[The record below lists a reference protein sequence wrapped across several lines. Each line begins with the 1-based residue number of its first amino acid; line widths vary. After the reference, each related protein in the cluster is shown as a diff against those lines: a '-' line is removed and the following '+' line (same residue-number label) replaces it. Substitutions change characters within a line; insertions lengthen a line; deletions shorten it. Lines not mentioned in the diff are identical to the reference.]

1 MKTILNLCLIAA
13 FTIAFNNT
21 TIAQD
26 SVKQM
31 DKKTKSELKEYIKN
45 PSSYRKMIK
54 NYKDQIEGYELQVAE
69 LQEDFYKADY
79 LRVLYY
85 DSIQELHAQKNTHTT
100 TTNNNYATI
109 ANDDPNYK
117 PSNSTGSMMYTNS
130 GTDYRV
136 QIGAYRYFDFT
147 RLLQFNQPIGFEQV
161 NGVIHYFL
169 GSWTDANEAFEF
181 AQALRK
187 IEIKG
192 AFVSKYVDGQRIP
205 YDHLVE
211 GGGTAFNY

>member
-1 MKTILNLCLIAA
+1 MKTILNLCLITA
-13 FTIAFNNT
+13 FTFVFANT
-21 TIAQD
+21 TMAQK
-26 SVKQM
+26 SVKEM

-45 PSSYRKMIK
+45 PSSYRKMIS

-79 LRVLYY
+79 LRVMYY
-85 DSIQELHAQKNTHTT
+85 DSIQELHAQMNTHTNT
-100 TTNNNYATI
+100 TTNNYASA
-109 ANDDPNYK
+109 ANDDPNYVGA
-117 PSNSTGSMMYTNS
+117 NTGATMYKNT

-147 RLLQFNQPIGFEQV
+147 KLLKFNQPIGFENV

-169 GSWTDANEAFEF
+169 GSWTDANEAFKF

-192 AFVSKYVDGQRIP
+192 AFVSKYVDGKRIP